1 MVKRKS
7 LPNSDLVFEEALEKL
22 EKIVEQMETGD
33 LLLEEALA
41 KFTEGMNLSKLCL
54 DKLNFAEQQIH
65 MILKSET
72 GKVVEK
78 PFEITGEEKC

>member
-7 LPNSDLVFEEALEKL
+7 LQDKELAFEEALEKL
-22 EKIVEQMETGD
+22 EEIVEQMETGD

-41 KFTEGMNLSKLCL
+41 KFTEGMTLSKLCL
-54 DKLNFAEQQIH
+54 DKLNYAEQQIH
-65 MILKSET
+65 MILKDET
-72 GKVVEK
+72 GKVTEK

>member
-7 LPNSDLVFEEALEKL
+7 LQDKELAFEEALGKL
-22 EKIVEQMETGD
+22 EEIVEQMENGD

-41 KFTEGMNLSKLCL
+41 KFTEGMTLSKLCL
-54 DKLNFAEQQIH
+54 DKLNYAEQQIH
-65 MILKSET
+65 MILKDET
-72 GKVVEK
+72 GKATEK

>member
-7 LPNSDLVFEEALEKL
+7 LQDKELAFEEALEKL
-22 EKIVEQMETGD
+22 EEIVEQMETGD

-41 KFTEGMNLSKLCL
+41 KFTEGMTLSKLCL
-54 DKLNFAEQQIH
+54 EKLNYAEQQIH
-65 MILKSET
+65 MILKDET
-72 GKVVEK
+72 GKVTEK